1 MSPEALVISFLNRK
15 TVTGQTRARA
25 YGDVPEKRPDRF
37 ITVERVGGV
46 RGLHMDRPL
55 LAVQAWAGSRAQAM
69 ILADQ
74 LAALFTS
81 VLPLEKTVASSTVSS
96 LYNFPDPLSRAARYQ
111 LTLNLILMNS

>member
-1 MSPEALVISFLNRK
+1 MSPEVFVISFLNRK
-15 TVTGQTRARA
+15 TVTGQTKARA

-46 RGLHMDRPL
+46 RGLHMDHPL
-55 LAVQAWAGSRAQAM
+55 LAVQAWAQAM

-81 VLPLEKTVASSTVSS
+81 VLPLEKSVASSTVSS

>member
-1 MSPEALVISFLNRK
+1 MSPEAFVIRFLN
-15 TVTGQTRARA
+15 TQTIVGQTGARA

-46 RGLHMDRPL
+46 RGLHMDHPM
-55 LAVQAWAGSRAQAM
+55 LAVQAWAGSRSQAM

-74 LAALFTS
+74 LATLFTT
-81 VLPLEKTVASSTVSS
+81 VLPLENTVAESKVSS

-111 LTLNLILMNS
+111 LTLNLTLMNS

>member
-1 MSPEALVISFLNRK
+1 
-15 TVTGQTRARA
+15 
-25 YGDVPEKRPDRF
+25 
-37 ITVERVGGV
+37 
-46 RGLHMDRPL
+46 
-55 LAVQAWAGSRAQAM
+55 M

-96 LYNFPDPLSRAARYQ
+96 VYNFPDPLSRAARYQ